1 MELRG
6 LYFPQIGGKINPG
19 LHPKLRKVD
28 PPRDGFAVANI
39 FHARFPGS
47 KRK

>member
-19 LHPKLRKVD
+19 LHPTALEIDIFNARAF
-28 PPRDGFAVANI
+28 PLPREI
-39 FHARFPGS
+39 Q
-47 KRK
+47 